1 MKNLINKYIE
11 DCKDHELTGRNHYE
25 WFIPLVLVII
35 AISMLF
41 RTIKPF
47 KKDVTKLIDLLR
59 NK

>member
-25 WFIPLVLVII
+25 WLIPLLLLVITVS
-35 AISMLF
+35 ISF
-41 RTIKPF
+41 GTIKTH
-47 KKDVTKLIDLLR
+47 VTKLIEKFR